1 MSDTIGENK
10 TKLIS
15 DILQN
20 LELDEI
26 HKLFEDNNWTWWNI
40 GVPSKATIAKE
51 ISDHL
56 SSVYDRGVAY
66 LQNRVKAYQVFHTDC
81 PNDIALRNILEDE
94 GYTIFRIETGRFE
107 YRYNLEREDSTIREI
122 LEVRL
127 VPISVESW
135 SDEINNIK

>member
-10 TKLIS
+10 IKLIS

-26 HKLFEDNNWTWWNI
+26 HKLFEDNHWTWWNI

-51 ISDHL
+51 ISDNL